1 MLLLSCVNY
10 LKTLEC
16 RMILKD
22 VNTAFWNI
30 DSTPVPIDTIHTF
43 LIQSFYI
50 EVLEDN
56 FSQVFTSKETEL
68 TKFAK

>member
-1 MLLLSCVNY
+1 
-10 LKTLEC
+10 
-16 RMILKD
+16 MILKD

-30 DSTPVPIDTIHTF
+30 DSTPVPIETIHTF

-50 EVLEDN
+50 EILEDN